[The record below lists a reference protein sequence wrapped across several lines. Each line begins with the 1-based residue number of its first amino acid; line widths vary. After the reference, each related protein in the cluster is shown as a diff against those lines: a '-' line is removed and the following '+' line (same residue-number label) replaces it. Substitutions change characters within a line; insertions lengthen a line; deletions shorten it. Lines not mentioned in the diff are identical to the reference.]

1 MPLAAYARE
10 RLFDPTGMQT
20 THLMVDEYYN
30 TVTIGGMRTRL
41 REFARVAQ
49 LMANV
54 GKWNGAQIVPAQWVR
69 DSVTPGEKN
78 AYYGYLWWIDQEM
91 GAYSAAGTF
100 DQTILVLP
108 EQDLVA
114 VRLQRDVESGRNGH
128 YWNRET
134 PVVLR
139 GIVEF

>member
-54 GKWNGAQIVPAQWVR
+54 G
-69 DSVTPGEKN
+69 
-78 AYYGYLWWIDQEM
+78 
-91 GAYSAAGTF
+91 
-100 DQTILVLP
+100 
-108 EQDLVA
+108 
-114 VRLQRDVESGRNGH
+114 
-128 YWNRET
+128 
-134 PVVLR
+134 
-139 GIVEF
+139 